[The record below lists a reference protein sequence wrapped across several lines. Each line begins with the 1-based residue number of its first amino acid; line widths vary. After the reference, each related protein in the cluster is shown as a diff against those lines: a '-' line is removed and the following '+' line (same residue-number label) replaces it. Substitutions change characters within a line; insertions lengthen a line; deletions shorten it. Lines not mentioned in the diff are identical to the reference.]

1 MKRLTF
7 VILLLE
13 SLLGELLWLSF
24 ERAFFNHTKYLSVDI
39 IHPFLI
45 VSRIHFWINNSV
57 LSSHSIALK
66 SHVRPR
72 LFHTLRPDI
81 SAPRNQSLA
90 HWLYLSSQN
99 WSENVIKIFSAKQS
113 LCDVKIWLFSLQR

>member
-1 MKRLTF
+1 MEKRLTF

-13 SLLGELLWLSF
+13 SLLGELLWLSV
-24 ERAFFNHTKYLSVDI
+24 ERAFFNQTKYLSVDI

-45 VSRIHFWINNSV
+45 VSRIHFWINNLVSTIEQ
-57 LSSHSIALK
+57 SFNS

-72 LFHTLRPDI
+72 LFHSLLSVQTFLRRGI
-81 SAPRNQSLA
+81 S
-90 HWLYLSSQN
+90 HLSSQN
-99 WSENVIKIFSAKQS
+99 WSEYKIKICSVKPS